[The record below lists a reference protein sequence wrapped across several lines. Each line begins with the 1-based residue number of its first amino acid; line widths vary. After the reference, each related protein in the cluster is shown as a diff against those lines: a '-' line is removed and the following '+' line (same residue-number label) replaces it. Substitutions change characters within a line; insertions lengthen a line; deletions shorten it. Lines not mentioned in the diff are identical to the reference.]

1 MITRIWHG
9 RTKSNNA
16 PRYLQFLLE
25 EGTNDYRKTDGN
37 LSARVWQSNGK
48 DTCDFWTV
56 TEWRDIASVKQFA
69 GEDYHKAKY
78 YPIDDSMLLELEE
91 HVQHYE
97 CYDASNKKIKSY
109 IHKLEQLYSGG
120 NWVGESFAGKLDSL
134 TDEDVFLQPVPGVHS
149 VAELVWHCLYWR
161 RVTLTR
167 LQGGKNRYRDETA
180 EKLNFLPL
188 EDLKTKGWIA
198 VYEELKETQRA
209 LIDLLEKEKDDFL
222 DNEYEPGYSY
232 DFLIEGTIQHDYYHL
247 GQIGL
252 VVKILKTKS

>member
-1 MITRIWHG
+1 M
-9 RTKSNNA
+9 
-16 PRYLQFLLE
+16 
-25 EGTNDYRKTDGN
+25 
-37 LSARVWQSNGK
+37 
-48 DTCDFWTV
+48 
-56 TEWRDIASVKQFA
+56 KQFA